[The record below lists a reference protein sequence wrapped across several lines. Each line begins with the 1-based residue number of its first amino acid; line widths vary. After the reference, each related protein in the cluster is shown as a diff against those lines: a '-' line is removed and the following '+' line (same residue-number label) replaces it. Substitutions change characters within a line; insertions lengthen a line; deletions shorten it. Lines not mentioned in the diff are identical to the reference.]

1 MTSVQITDVVMQF
14 VACHWVHVLG
24 CVMLFLGT
32 YRWVK
37 REIRAPYPPSVLL
50 VPSTS
55 TYPSMVYTTRHK
67 IPAQQFIDDLLQGRI
82 ELRDAQSGQG
92 MTRIADVV
100 SFRLD
105 LVLAWRVLRTFM
117 LTAHSEHSDR
127 RSIEQYVLASDSL
140 LEEILGPDRLPLVG
154 YIREGVPDQLESS
167 LRIQMQRVASEYLDL
182 NADDRLLDVNAQWG
196 DLAVYLAHD
205 FQVPTCAIVATSS
218 QLAHATNLT
227 GESQVQRFLRF
238 VMGDYRAIKECQ
250 PPGAPLFTK
259 VIALDALDMVGSR
272 NIPVLLRLL
281 YAAMEV
287 DGRLLLQ
294 VTSTPSSLGSRPA
307 AAFSQQPLECDS
319 PEDDGIIHV
328 RGEGEWAEHWWY
340 HWFRQHYIQPG
351 ADTSM
356 LISVEQVMAE
366 LQKAGFEV
374 LQVESLTADAA
385 LTTAIWCNRLC
396 ASKRQIEVEL
406 GEDVYRTWE
415 LYLNWTQSMY
425 ARARLHK
432 QFILAVKRF

>member
-1 MTSVQITDVVMQF
+1 MASAQVVDAVMQF
-14 VACHWVHVLG
+14 VACHWMRLLASVVL
-24 CVMLFLGT
+24 FIGT

-37 REIRAPYPPSVLL
+37 RETRALYAPSTLL

-55 TYPSMVYTTRHK
+55 TYPSMIYTTRHK
-67 IPAQQFIDDLLQGRI
+67 IPAPQFIDDLLQGRV

-92 MTRIADVV
+92 MVRVADVV

-105 LVLAWRVLRTFM
+105 LVLTWRVLHIFMRTV
-117 LTAHSEHSDR
+117 HSEHKDKQNMER
-127 RSIEQYVLASDSL
+127 YVLASDSL

-154 YIREGVPDQLESS
+154 YIRDGIPDQLESS
-167 LRIQMQRVASEYLDL
+167 LRIQMQRVANEYLDL
-182 NADDRLLDVNAQWG
+182 NADDRLLDINAQWG

-205 FQVPTCAIVATSS
+205 YQVPTCAIVATSS

-238 VMGDYRAIKECQ
+238 VMGDYRAIKECL
-250 PPGAPLFTK
+250 PPGVPLFTK
-259 VIALDALDMVGSR
+259 VLALDALDMVGSR

-281 YAAMEV
+281 NVAMEV

-294 VTSTPSSLGSRPA
+294 VTSTPSGLGSRLTVTQA
-307 AAFSQQPLECDS
+307 HKPLDCEGL
-319 PEDDGIIHV
+319 ENDDIIGV

-340 HWFRQHYIQPG
+340 HWFRQRYIQPG

-356 LISVEQVMAE
+356 LISIEQVMAE

-385 LTTAIWCNRLC
+385 MTTAIWCNRLC

-406 GEDVYRTWE
+406 GEDVYRAWE
-415 LYLNWTQSMY
+415 LYLNWTQSLY

-432 QFILAVKRF
+432 HFILAVKRF

>member
-1 MTSVQITDVVMQF
+1 MASVQITDVVVQF

-24 CVMLFLGT
+24 CVVLFLGT

-37 REIRAPYPPSVLL
+37 REIRAPYPPSALL

-67 IPAQQFIDDLLQGRI
+67 IPAQQFVDDLLQGRI

-92 MTRIADVV
+92 MARIADVV

-182 NADDRLLDVNAQWG
+182 NADDRLLDINAQWG

-238 VMGDYRAIKECQ
+238 IMGDYRAIEECL
-250 PPGAPLFTK
+250 PPGVPLFTK

-294 VTSTPSSLGSRPA
+294 VTSTPSSLGSRPT
-307 AAFSQQPLECDS
+307 AAFSQKPLECDG

-328 RGEGEWAEHWWY
+328 RGGGEWAEHWWY

-385 LTTAIWCNRLC
+385 FTTAIWCNRLC

-406 GEDVYRTWE
+406 GEDIYRTWE

-432 QFILAVKRF
+432 HFILAVKRF